1 MDLGIMNVNNNN
13 YVSFRNDLRNS
24 LFYLVGMLYILIK
37 VFLYSNSY
45 LIGMFICGYVTALY
59 IHFLSEVFYRSNPYM
74 VQRTLQ
80 RIDELS
86 AIIRR
91 ILIAFMTHDATRA

>member
-1 MDLGIMNVNNNN
+1 MNVNNNN

-45 LIGMFICGYVTALY
+45 LIGMLIFFVGFITYICVDLY
-59 IHFLSEVFYRSNPYM
+59 RYLSRYM
-74 VQRTLQ
+74 YENSL
-80 RIDELS
+80 DELEY
-86 AIIRR
+86 
-91 ILIAFMTHDATRA
+91 